1 MMGGTKIEP
10 RSMAINPRAVS
21 DIGVQQVRT
30 VAQPMHAGRGFKAP
44 MAGET
49 THHSGS
55 QGKH

>member
-1 MMGGTKIEP
+1 
-10 RSMAINPRAVS
+10 MAINPRAVA
-21 DIGVQQVRT
+21 DIGVEQVRT
-30 VAQPMHAGRGFKAP
+30 VAQPLHAGRGYKAP